1 MKIKINYMDKNSNLS
16 DDEIRSYMNFDK
28 LLEHAQKNTARHAF
42 RKSWLSF
49 PVALLLVSAGL
60 WFYSQSANDD
70 GRTPGSSTPAAGDE
84 SKLSNDSEGGD
95 AMPEN
100 NGTDNS
106 PEVLYDP
113 KADARNNDNE
123 AGVSLKT
130 PAVEDDPSKAVVNR
144 STGISGDRSAKG
156 QTDAERRSGEGASA
170 SDPTGREKSA
180 AVVDATRDS
189 YLQAQ
194 PLQGYDDLYA
204 YFNENLAYPPEALKD
219 SVEGISTVSFTIDEN
234 GQVSRITVTQS
245 LGAEFDKEAVR
256 LIREMPAWKPATF
269 NGRPVASQL
278 SVPLTF
284 QLKRIKK

>member
-28 LLEHAQKNTARHAF
+28 LLEHAQKNTAKHAF

-70 GRTPGSSTPAAGDE
+70 RRSPGASTPATVDE
-84 SKLSNDSEGGD
+84 SKLSNDREGD
-95 AMPEN
+95 NAMREN

-123 AGVSLKT
+123 TGVSLKT
-130 PAVEDDPSKAVVNR
+130 PAVEDDPKPGGR
-144 STGISGDRSAKG
+144 STGVSRDRSARD
-156 QTDAERRSGEGASA
+156 QPDAGKLGEGISA
-170 SDPTGREKSA
+170 SDPTGGEKSA
-180 AVVDATRDS
+180 GVIDATRDS

-194 PLQGYDDLYA
+194 PRQGYDHLYS
-204 YFNENLAYPPEALKD
+204 YFNENLAYPAHALKD

-256 LIREMPAWKPATF
+256 LIREMPAWQPATF